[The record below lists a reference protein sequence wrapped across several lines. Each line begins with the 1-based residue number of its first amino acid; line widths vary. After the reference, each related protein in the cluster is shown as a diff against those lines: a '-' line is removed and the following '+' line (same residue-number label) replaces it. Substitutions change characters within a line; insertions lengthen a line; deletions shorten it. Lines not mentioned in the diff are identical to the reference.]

1 MSRENMEIGRGVR
14 TSVNVSTQAR
24 RRTLPE
30 RIFVRFPALV
40 RTFALAW
47 SRLPPRSRLR
57 RALTARLVRQGTEA
71 GNRRDFDLLFAGFDP
86 EVEFQMAVNPDFG
99 FTAPDVVGVHR
110 GQESYR
116 RMLERLTET
125 WEDLAFQ
132 PEEVIDYGDRVL
144 SVGRLTGH
152 ARHTGIALDGPL
164 FQLIT
169 VRRGLVVRQQD
180 FVDRAEALEAAG
192 LRE

>member
-1 MSRENMEIGRGVR
+1 M
-14 TSVNVSTQAR
+14 
-24 RRTLPE
+24 LE
-30 RIFVRFPALV
+30 RFLV
-40 RTFALAW
+40 RSPVLARLVTLVW

-57 RALTARLVRQGTEA
+57 RGLTARLVRQGTEA
-71 GNRRDFDLLFAGFDP
+71 GNRRDFDVLFLGFDP
-86 EVEFQMAVNPDFG
+86 EIEFQMAVNPDFG
-99 FTAPDVVGVHR
+99 FTAPDVVGLHR

-144 SVGRLTGH
+144 CVGRLTGH
-152 ARHTGIALDGPL
+152 ASHTGIALDGPL
-164 FQLIT
+164 FQVVT

-180 FVDRAEALEAAG
+180 FVDREDALEAAG